1 MTLYITES
9 NELIHRLDFGAI
21 TPAGY
26 LIDFLALL
34 IYMLKEYTISL
45 PIWHIFGKHTPNLK
59 HFRFQSFH
67 IQNWQTK
74 LILIFSKSICPSLK
88 PSVEWTPPSPSDGL
102 GIGEGDFYRH
112 HYQKDGRMGE
122 WVLGWH
128 NNASLSLYSSLSF
141 SLPFFLPAFL
151 PSLLFLPFFPP
162 LLCPCILLSSDKHL
176 ALF

>member
-9 NELIHRLDFGAI
+9 NELIHRLDFWAI

-26 LIDFLALL
+26 LIDILALL

-45 PIWHIFGKHTPNLK
+45 PIGHIFGKHTPNLK

-88 PSVEWTPPSPSDGL
+88 PSVELTPPSPSDGL
-102 GIGEGDFYRH
+102 GIGEGDFYGH
-112 HYQKDGRMGE
+112 YYQKD
-122 WVLGWH
+122 
-128 NNASLSLYSSLSF
+128 S
-141 SLPFFLPAFL
+141 
-151 PSLLFLPFFPP
+151 
-162 LLCPCILLSSDKHL
+162 
-176 ALF
+176 